1 MAVDAI
7 GLEAA
12 MPAVPRALALATT
25 TTLAALAFAPISG
38 ASAATVRAPDG
49 LKAKPVATAKR
60 HGPVT
65 AHAAQASATDPRAGE
80 QWALQGDAPMGIDT
94 AWRQTTGA
102 DVTVAVIDSG
112 IDLGHPDLAP
122 NLWTN
127 AGEVPDNGIDD
138 DNNGYVDDVHGYD
151 FVEGDG
157 TPQDANGHGT
167 HVAGILAAR
176 GGNGIGGAGVAWQ
189 ARLMTIRVLDGQAR
203 GTTAA
208 VASGLRY
215 AVDNGARI
223 VNLSLAGP
231 TSTPDLED
239 AVRYAQARGVLIVVA
254 AGNDGADLAT
264 APTYPA
270 AYGEDNVLGVA
281 ATTRDGG
288 LSSVSDYG
296 PGADVAAPGEQI
308 LSTALGGGYE
318 WRTGTSMAAP
328 EVAGA
333 LVLLAAARPD
343 LDADGLRDA
352 LLAGVRHTG
361 LPVSAG
367 ALDVGAALR
376 TVIAPGAWKSA
387 PDESLS
393 AYTMATGRST
403 SKAKAKS
410 LRAKK
415 AKAKSTSAKQGKKA
429 KGKRKASKKR
439 KQSVK
444 AAKARA
450 RARAK
455 ARKAAARAKAA
466 RRGPRRPARAKA
478 ARHGPRRHNR

>member
-1 MAVDAI
+1 
-7 GLEAA
+7 
-12 MPAVPRALALATT
+12 MPAVARALALVIT
-25 TTLAALAFAPISG
+25 TTLAALALTPISG
-38 ASAATVRAPDG
+38 ASAATVSAPDG
-49 LKAKPVATAKR
+49 LTAKPAAVAKR

-65 AHAAQASATDPRAGE
+65 ARAAQASATDPRTAE
-80 QWALQGDAPMGIDT
+80 QWALQGDAPMGIDS

-102 DVTVAVIDSG
+102 DVTVAIIDSG

-127 AGEVPDNGIDD
+127 AGEIGGNGIDD
-138 DNNGYVDDVHGYD
+138 DGNGYVDDVHGYD
-151 FVEGDG
+151 FVDNDG
-157 TPQDANGHGT
+157 TPQDVNGHGT
-167 HVAGILAAR
+167 HVAGIVGAR

-189 ARLMTIRVLDGQAR
+189 ARLMAIRVLDDQAR

-208 VASGLRY
+208 VAAGIRY

-223 VNLSLAGP
+223 INLSLAGP

-254 AGNDGADLAT
+254 AGNDGADLST
-264 APTYPA
+264 SPTYPA

-343 LDADGLRDA
+343 LDGNGLRDA

-367 ALDVGAALR
+367 ALDVGAALHG
-376 TVIAPGAWKSA
+376 VIAPGVWKNA
-387 PDESLS
+387 PDEGLS
-393 AYTMATGRST
+393 SYTVTTAKSKTKSTIVKKAT
-403 SKAKAKS
+403 SK
-410 LRAKK
+410 R
-415 AKAKSTSAKQGKKA
+415 KA
-429 KGKRKASKKR
+429 KGKAS
-439 KQSVK
+439 SK
-444 AAKARA
+444 AAKKTKA

-455 ARKAAARAKAA
+455 ARARKAKARKATARAKAN
-466 RRGPRRPARAKA
+466 RRGPRRHR
-478 ARHGPRRHNR
+478 

>member
-1 MAVDAI
+1 
-7 GLEAA
+7 
-12 MPAVPRALALATT
+12 MPAVARALALVTS
-25 TTLAALAFAPISG
+25 TTLAALAIAPISG
-38 ASAATVRAPDG
+38 ASAATIGAPDG
-49 LKAKPVATAKR
+49 LTAKPAVAAKR
-60 HGPVT
+60 HGPVK
-65 AHAAQASATDPRAGE
+65 ARAAQASATDPRLGE
-80 QWALQGDAPMGIDT
+80 QWALQGDAPMGIDG

-102 DVTVAVIDSG
+102 DVTVAIIDSG
-112 IDLGHPDLAP
+112 VDLGHPDLAP

-127 AGEVPDNGIDD
+127 PGEVPGNGVDD
-138 DNNGYVDDVHGYD
+138 DGNGSVDDLHGYD
-151 FVEGDG
+151 FVDNDG
-157 TPQDANGHGT
+157 TPQDTNGHGT
-167 HVAGILAAR
+167 HVAGIVGAR

-189 ARLMTIRVLDGQAR
+189 ARLMAIRVLDGQAR

-208 VASGLRY
+208 VAAGLRY

-231 TSTPDLED
+231 TSTPDLEA
-239 AVRYAQARGVLIVVA
+239 AVDYARAHGVVIVVA
-254 AGNDGADLAT
+254 VGNDGADLAS

-270 AYGEDNVLGVA
+270 AYGDDNVLGVA

-308 LSTALGGGYE
+308 LATALGGGYE

-333 LVLLAAARPD
+333 LILLAAARPD
-343 LDADGLRDA
+343 LDGNGLRDA

-376 TVIAPGAWKSA
+376 GVIVPGAWNEA

-393 AYTMATGRST
+393 SYTAASVRSTAKPKAKKSKPKSTAAKKTKAKTKRKAT
-403 SKAKAKS
+403 SKAA
-410 LRAKK
+410 RKK
-415 AKAKSTSAKQGKKA
+415 A
-429 KGKRKASKKR
+429 
-439 KQSVK
+439 
-444 AAKARA
+444 ARA

-455 ARKAAARAKAA
+455 ARKAARARARHRAP
-466 RRGPRRPARAKA
+466 RGR
-478 ARHGPRRHNR
+478 

>member
-1 MAVDAI
+1 MAA
-7 GLEAA
+7 GSMALEAA
-12 MPAVPRALALATT
+12 MPAVPRALALATS
-25 TTLAALAFAPISG
+25 TTLVALALAPITG

-49 LKAKPVATAKR
+49 LTAKPAVTAKHR
-60 HGPVT
+60 GPVK
-65 AHAAQASATDPRAGE
+65 ARAAQAAATDPRSSE

-94 AWRQTTGA
+94 AWRQTTGT
-102 DVTVAVIDSG
+102 DVTVAIIDSG

-127 AGEVPDNGIDD
+127 PGEVPGNGVDD
-138 DNNGYVDDVHGYD
+138 DGNGYVDDVHGYD
-151 FVEGDG
+151 FVDNDG

-167 HVAGILAAR
+167 HVAGIVGAR

-189 ARLMTIRVLDGQAR
+189 ARLMAIRVLDDQAR

-208 VASGLRY
+208 VAAGIRY

-239 AVRYAQARGVLIVVA
+239 AVRYAQAHGVLIVAA

-270 AYGEDNVLGVA
+270 AYGEDNVLGIA
-281 ATTRDGG
+281 ATTREGG

-328 EVAGA
+328 QVAGA

-343 LDADGLRDA
+343 LDGNGLRDA
-352 LLAGVRHTG
+352 LLGGVRHTG

-376 TVIAPGAWKSA
+376 GVIAPGAWKSA
-387 PDESLS
+387 PSEALS
-393 AYTMATGRST
+393 SYNVATVRST
-403 SKAKAKS
+403 TKV
-410 LRAKK
+410 
-415 AKAKSTSAKQGKKA
+415 KAKSTTAKKTAKA
-429 KGKRKASKKR
+429 KDKTSSKATKK
-439 KQSVK
+439 
-444 AAKARA
+444 AKARA
-450 RARAK
+450 RAQTKAK
-455 ARKAAARAKAA
+455 ARKAAARAKAK
-466 RRGPRRPARAKA
+466 RRA
-478 ARHGPRRHNR
+478 AHHR

>member
-1 MAVDAI
+1 MAS
-7 GLEAA
+7 EAA
-12 MPAVPRALALATT
+12 MPAVARAFALVTS
-25 TTLAALAFAPISG
+25 TTLAALALAPIPG
-38 ASAATVRAPDG
+38 AAAATMRAPDG
-49 LKAKPVATAKR
+49 LVAKPVAAAKHR
-60 HGPVT
+60 GSFR
-65 AHAAQASATDPRAGE
+65 ARAAQASATDPRVAE

-94 AWRQTTGA
+94 AWRQTIGA
-102 DVTVAVIDSG
+102 DTTVAIIDSG

-127 AGEVPDNGIDD
+127 PGEIAANGVDD
-138 DNNGYVDDVHGYD
+138 DGNGYVDDVHGYD
-151 FVEGDG
+151 FVDNDG

-167 HVAGILAAR
+167 HVAGIVGAR
-176 GGNGIGGAGVAWQ
+176 GGNGIGGAGVAWR
-189 ARLMTIRVLDGQAR
+189 ARLMAIRVLDGQAR

-208 VASGLRY
+208 VAAGIRY

-231 TSTPDLED
+231 TSTSDLED
-239 AVRYAQARGVLIVVA
+239 AVRYARARGVLIVVA
-254 AGNDGADLAT
+254 VGNDGADLT
-264 APTYPA
+264 SSPTYPA
-270 AYGEDNVLGVA
+270 AYGEDNVLGIA
-281 ATTRDGG
+281 ATTSDGG

-343 LDADGLRDA
+343 LDGNRLRDA

-367 ALDVGAALR
+367 ALDVGAALHG
-376 TVIAPGAWKSA
+376 VIAPGAWKSA
-387 PDESLS
+387 PDEGLS
-393 AYTMATGRST
+393 SYTVATVRSTAKAKAVKKKAT
-403 SKAKAKS
+403 SKAKAKGKTS
-410 LRAKK
+410 SKATKK
-415 AKAKSTSAKQGKKA
+415 AK
-429 KGKRKASKKR
+429 
-439 KQSVK
+439 
-444 AAKARA
+444 A

-455 ARKAAARAKAA
+455 ARKARKAAARAEVK
-466 RRGPRRPARAKA
+466 RRSAHRR
-478 ARHGPRRHNR
+478 